1 MHRVFDNNEILR
13 RILHRHNLSDDK
25 RNPIAPVL
33 VCTQWSEEYLNI
45 LWLRLTDLKPLLR
58 LFGQLVVSKGKYK
71 LLQKYK
77 NWPTHAAWL
86 RFEKKYQNR
95 IHRLGPISN
104 DSALDFGPAL
114 DVIFRIKSAG
124 PLLPK
129 LHSLKWDGYSGFG
142 LGEPSGN
149 GLANLT
155 VLQIHSTYSAASEIF
170 VGERNLKN
178 ITITSHDPAS
188 AADIRKLLS
197 RIGQTCTCVE
207 EVKLTFESNSRE
219 LIDKSDVVTFEDIT
233 PILRCPGMKWFM
245 LSTACPISMDDND
258 IQKLA
263 ESWPSLVSLWLSSR
277 SGRLVLPNR
286 RRLSFKSL
294 IHLAYH
300 CPCLFYASLYID
312 DPCIPGPENLP
323 VFSSPFNFD
332 VGFSPIENPA
342 EIASFLSKLFPV
354 NFTLWYGV
362 DHFLS
367 EGEHWEDPD
376 LISPNIKGQW
386 SERWATVESFL
397 PQLIQMRLDAEKL
410 KQEVA
415 RLKIKCEPRWY

>member
-1 MHRVFDNNEILR
+1 MPNLVSLDFVVHPRLIYKAHIVNL
-13 RILHRHNLSDDK
+13 LHQLCMLQKLTIPAFQNLS
-25 RNPIAPVL
+25 
-33 VCTQWSEEYLNI
+33 SI
-45 LWLRLTDLKPLLR
+45 LT
-58 LFGQLVVSKGKYK
+58 S
-71 LLQKYK
+71 
-77 NWPTHAAWL
+77 
-86 RFEKKYQNR
+86 
-95 IHRLGPISN
+95 ISN
-104 DSALDFGPAL
+104 INTTSLTHISFFNTSDAPHLITH
-114 DVIFRIKSAG
+114 VINLAG
-124 PLLPK
+124 VQ
-129 LHSLKWDGYSGFG
+129 
-142 LGEPSGN
+142 GN

-170 VGERNLKN
+170 VGERNLKD